1 MSLAANTV
9 GRYFT
14 ANHLVLRHGVM
25 PVALLGLLHLAAFAI
40 MLWFEASLYSMLV
53 YVLTWGVLN
62 FFWLVLLR
70 RAAIAAALSLVLG
83 VTLITFSEFKFG
95 VLWIQVSFVDLMV
108 IETDT
113 AKYLLQIYQWLGW
126 TVAAGAAVVIPLL
139 GLIWWSDPLR
149 VRLRDALIG
158 FAACFAALVAV
169 ASAVELN
176 DIEAYHGDSHVSYFA
191 RSGVKSVSELMT
203 HGMLESDPT
212 LRERLKPAADMA
224 CKPASKPPHIILVHD
239 ESSFDIRSAPGI

>member
-1 MSLAANTV
+1 MSLTANSV
-9 GRYFT
+9 GRYFA
-14 ANHLVLRHGVM
+14 ANHLVIRHGIM
-25 PVALLGLLHLAAFAI
+25 PLALLGLLHLAAFAI

-62 FFWLVLLR
+62 FFWLLVLR
-70 RAAIAAALSLVLG
+70 RAAIAAALSLLLV

-113 AKYLLQIYQWLGW
+113 AKYLLQVYPWLGW
-126 TVAAGAAVVIPLL
+126 AVAIGAAVVIPLL
-139 GLIWWSDPLR
+139 AGIWWAEPLR
-149 VRLRDALIG
+149 VRLRSAL
-158 FAACFAALVAV
+158 ACFALCFIGLVAA

-191 RSGVKSVSELMT
+191 RSG
-203 HGMLESDPT
+203 
-212 LRERLKPAADMA
+212 
-224 CKPASKPPHIILVHD
+224 
-239 ESSFDIRSAPGI
+239 